1 MQGTTF
7 TTTFLNILFQSFK
20 ILFQFFKIS
29 FQFFKCANSFSFQ
42 GPVTG
47 PTKAL
52 VEALLIKFGGFC
64 LGGFCHIRIFPWGIL
79 SLGDFFMGDFVAGD
93 FFMGDFVVDSLLT
106 RPNLNHSHNLKLNL
120 IWLLH
125 EIYIL
130 FNYLRK

>member
-20 ILFQFFKIS
+20 ILFQFFKIL

-64 LGGFCHIRIFPWGIL
+64 LGGFCHIRIFPWGIFL
-79 SLGDFFMGDFVAGD
+79 WGILLLGA

-106 RPNLNHSHNLKLNL
+106 RPNLNHSLNLNLNL

>member
-79 SLGDFFMGDFVAGD
+79 LLGA

-106 RPNLNHSHNLKLNL
+106 RPNLNHSLNLNLNL